1 MKTNF
6 NQLKKAKTFQELFS
20 ALDIS
25 LFISSALVISLGL
38 VITPF
43 IALFT
48 GYDSYMYT
56 YILLFGYLGCVLTL
70 FSFIKSRFAFKF
82 SNKKYFTENIIPI
95 FLSIMLLWAIPST
108 LLASDFDTAFYGSI
122 YRQDG
127 LLTAF
132 AYCGYFG
139 CGYIAAKGNKLH
151 YIFNLFSVISVIL
164 TILMIIDSPSLNMY
178 FRTTQI
184 HSVFYQKN
192 HAGYYFCMATILSAI
207 EILKLN
213 LKIKKEKIIF
223 FIRLIILGICFYGNI
238 LTNSTGS
245 FLGIVFGGCCLIF
258 ATALFNKDI
267 LKHAIF
273 IFSTLII
280 VTIISVFTGKSPL
293 LDALQ
298 VFIDFG
304 IILKDTRSEEALAAG
319 TTRWRLWL
327 GAIQFIKEKPWFGFG
342 PDCLQPEYLRIGIV
356 DGRPHCEPLQFAAE
370 LGVPAAIAYLVSI
383 ITFTVTF
390 FKKKVSNPI
399 VIGLVCT
406 VGAYFCS
413 SLFGLTF
420 FYTAPFFYMIF
431 GMATSVLKI
440 YQNNQPS

>member
-1 MKTNF
+1 MNLKENF
-6 NQLKKAKTFQELFS
+6 NELKKAKTFRELFD

-25 LFISSALVISLGL
+25 LFTSSALMISLGL

-56 YILLFGYLGCVLTL
+56 YILLFVYLGCVLTL
-70 FSFIKSRFAFKF
+70 FSFIKSRLAFKF

-95 FLSIMLLWAIPST
+95 FLFIMLLWAIPST

-132 AYCGYFG
+132 TYCGYFG

-151 YIFNLFSVISVIL
+151 YIFNLFSLIAVIL
-164 TILMIIDSPSLNMY
+164 TILMIIDSPFLNMH
-178 FRTTQI
+178 FRTT
-184 HSVFYQKN
+184 HTNSVFFNRN
-192 HAGYYFCMATILSAI
+192 HTGYYFCIATILNSI
-207 EILKLN
+207 EILRLKL
-213 LKIKKEKIIF
+213 KTKKDIF
-223 FIRLIILGICFYGNI
+223 LLILRLIVFGICFYGNI

-258 ATALFNKDI
+258 ATTLFNKRI
-267 LKHAIF
+267 LKHALF
-273 IFSTLII
+273 IFSIIII

-293 LDALQ
+293 LDVLR

-304 IILKDTRSEEALAAG
+304 IILKDMRSEEAMHAG
-319 TTRWRLWL
+319 TDRWSLWL
-327 GAIQFIKEKPWFGFG
+327 GAFQFIKKQPLFGYG
-342 PDCLQPEYLRIGIV
+342 PDCLDNEYARIGLP
-356 DGRPHCEPLQFAAE
+356 DAGRPHCEPLQFAAE

-390 FKKKVSNPI
+390 FKKKVSNPL

-431 GMATSVLKI
+431 GMATSVLKRA
-440 YQNNQPS
+440 

>member
-6 NQLKKAKTFQELFS
+6 NELKNAKTFHELFG

-25 LFISSALVISLGL
+25 LFTSSALVISLGL

-56 YILLFGYLGCVLTL
+56 YLLLLGYLGCVLTL
-70 FSFIKSRFAFKF
+70 FSFIKSRLAFKL

-95 FLSIMLLWAIPST
+95 FLFIMLLWAIPST
-108 LLASDFDTAFYGSI
+108 ILASDFDTAFYGSS

-127 LLTAF
+127 LLMAF
-132 AYCGYFG
+132 TYCGYFG

-151 YIFNLFSVISVIL
+151 YIFNLFSIIAVIL
-164 TILMIIDSPSLNMY
+164 AIFMIIDSPFLNMH
-178 FRTTQI
+178 FRTT
-184 HSVFYQKN
+184 HTNSVFFNRN
-192 HAGYYFCMATILSAI
+192 HTGYYFCIATILNSV
-207 EILKLN
+207 EILRLN
-213 LKIKKEKIIF
+213 LKTKKDTFLLI
-223 FIRLIILGICFYGNI
+223 IRLIVFGICFYGNI

-258 ATALFNKDI
+258 ATTLFNKQI
-267 LKHAIF
+267 LKQSLF
-273 IFSTLII
+273 IFGAIII
-280 VTIISVFTGKSPL
+280 VTIISVFTAQNPL
-293 LDALQ
+293 LYALQ
-298 VFIDFG
+298 VFIDLGF
-304 IILKDTRSEEALAAG
+304 ILKDPLSEDALHAG
-319 TTRWRLWL
+319 SARWEFWL
-327 GAIQFIKEKPWFGFG
+327 GALQFVKEKPLFGYG
-342 PDCLQPEYLRIGIV
+342 PDCLDNEYARIGLPGA
-356 DGRPHCEPLQFAAE
+356 GRPHCEPLQFAAE
-370 LGVPAAIAYLVSI
+370 LGVPASIAYLISI

-390 FKKKVSNPI
+390 FKKKVSNPL

-420 FYTAPFFYMIF
+420 FYTAPFFYMIY
-431 GMATSVLKI
+431 GMATGTLK
-440 YQNNQPS
+440 NS